1 MRNPAG
7 EAARSLYITNDLV
20 KCVVENN
27 DYNRIRLT
35 FAGTKVFTKQEAGRG
50 ADAQFRVLGE
60 ALPLV
65 LPYTDPAT
73 IVDGDLA
80 VLKVLVEG
88 AYPLCSAFPEGSF
101 RTILEDRGV
110 YRRSLGTVMSAYWC
124 LLQPPAAT
132 LCDSPANWMRCWCSF
147 LSM

>member
-1 MRNPAG
+1 MLVRNPEGA
-7 EAARSLYITNDLV
+7 AARALYITNDIV
-20 KCVVENN
+20 KSVVTHN

-50 ADAQFRVLGE
+50 AAAQFRVLGE

-80 VLKVLVEG
+80 TLRILVEG
-88 AYPLCSAFPEGSF
+88 IYPLCSAFPDPF
-101 RTILEDRGV
+101 KTIIQERG
-110 YRRSLGTVMSAYWC
+110 AWAFA
-124 LLQPPAAT
+124 P
-132 LCDSPANWMRCWCSF
+132 F
-147 LSM
+147 